1 MAFSS
6 SVSNPLYS
14 FTKIVG
20 VIQDPPC
27 LGINFTKHLPIS
39 FDFPLTHSFQLKL
52 TETTDENTKTYYYAS
67 PVKECCTALPSQV
80 PLNKDMPY
88 IYKAT
93 KRLLDGE
100 TDKYVLNFWE
110 EIGNVKTYDTFNHDI
125 ETDILDLC
133 QVACNDVI
141 SFEIVQE
148 VETFNGVSWDLV
160 ARNSIGITN
169 SFQLYCGTD
178 CFKSLVEYRCNEN
191 SFDFIY
197 EGGVFTNRQVLPIN
211 LSRPQITS
219 ETSSYRKSNGE
230 NIKLN
235 ETIDEKWQL
244 ETDWIVYTAHKWLKI
259 ALAHDSVKVFSDL
272 HKSFNGL
279 ATLDN
284 DNPSFIC
291 ESEYTIEW
299 NEFLTLEAKG
309 KTELKTRFP
318 YYLSNNNCG

>member
-14 FTKIVG
+14 FTRIVST
-20 VIQDPPC
+20 IEDLPC
-27 LGINFTKHLPIS
+27 LSIKFTKHLPIS
-39 FDFPLTHSFQLKL
+39 YDSPLTHSFQLKL
-52 TETTDENTKTYYYAS
+52 TETTDENTKLSYYAS
-67 PVKECCTALPSQV
+67 PIKECCTALPSTV
-80 PLNKDMPY
+80 PVYSAMPY

-93 KRLLDGE
+93 KRLLTGE
-100 TDKYVLNFWE
+100 TDKYVLNFYE
-110 EIGNVKTYDTFNHDI
+110 DVLNVKTYDTFNHDI
-125 ETDILDLC
+125 EVGLIDLC
-133 QVACNDVI
+133 PVACNDI
-141 SFEIVQE
+141 IAFEIVQE

-169 SFQLYCGTD
+169 SFQLYCGDD

-197 EGGVFTNRQVLPIN
+197 EGDVFTNRQVLPLN
-211 LSRPQITS
+211 LNRPQVTS

-235 ETIDEKWQL
+235 ETIDETWQL
-244 ETDWIVYTAHKWLKI
+244 ETDWIAYTAHKWLKI

-272 HKSFNGL
+272 HKSFNAL
-279 ATLDN
+279 ASLDN